1 MGNATFNWKVP
12 LKKIWDVNQAL
23 NQTIQFIQQIL
34 EHM

>member
-1 MGNATFNWKVP
+1 MQHLTERYLSKRY
-12 LKKIWDVNQAL
+12 VNQAL